1 MCVCVCVKRERE
13 KRKERREERRER
25 EREREDSASDGFV
38 RSEEDTSR
46 YEMLIHSSVCLC
58 GGLYSF

>member
-1 MCVCVCVKRERE
+1 MCVCVCVSRERE
-13 KRKERREERRER
+13 KREKRER
-25 EREREDSASDGFV
+25 ERREREDSASDGFV

-46 YEMLIHSSVCLC
+46 YEMLIHSVCLC